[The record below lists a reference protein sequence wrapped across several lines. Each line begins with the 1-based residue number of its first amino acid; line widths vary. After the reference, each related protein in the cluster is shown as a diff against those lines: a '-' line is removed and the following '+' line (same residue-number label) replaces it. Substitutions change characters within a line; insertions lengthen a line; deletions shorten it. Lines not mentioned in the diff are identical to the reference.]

1 MQQKFQSK
9 KNQGKVFQASTPTPG
24 TPRNEVGMLHR
35 GHTPFSLILYLLIA
49 LYICNCSP
57 KSAGILLL
65 NETREVEEVKEVEN
79 TERPIFE
86 LGMPFKPV
94 EASTL
99 PKLPLDTLSSIVGQQ
114 WKLKTIFDTVL
125 VHDTVYLAG
134 EVVKSVDTVVI
145 RDEMKTFG
153 IVFFF
158 FVGWIVVTT
167 LLIMKKYRK

>member
-1 MQQKFQSK
+1 MQQTI
-9 KNQGKVFQASTPTPG
+9 QAGTPTPG

-35 GHTPFSLILYLLIA
+35 GRVLISLILNLLIT

-99 PKLPLDTLSSIVGQQ
+99 PKLPLDTLSSIVGQR
-114 WKLKTIFDTVL
+114 WKLKAIFDTIL

-134 EVVKSVDTVVI
+134 EVEKRVDTVVI
-145 RDEMKTFG
+145 QTKKSLVYKIAQAAEFVFWGLWVLFFG
-153 IVFFF
+153 
-158 FVGWIVVTT
+158 TT
-167 LLIMKKYRK
+167 LIVWFVEKIRK